1 MSPDL
6 DGVDLLS
13 DELWQRG
20 FPHELFTELRR
31 TAPVWWHP
39 PTPEAERLAGGGFW
53 VVSGHPEVQAAN
65 RNVEVFSSADG
76 PSLAARDDRQSGTP
90 LVGQDPPEHTRFRK
104 LLNRGFTPRM
114 IGMLEEQI
122 AGWARRVV
130 DAALDKGEVDFVAEV
145 AYPLPMHMIADIVGI
160 PAEDRLALFD
170 KLMLVLAGFDPASEV
185 SNAERNALEAEVFHY
200 AHALGEQKR
209 STPED
214 DVWTKLTSSGLS
226 EFELDMF
233 FMVLTLA
240 GSETTR
246 NTIAA
251 GLLALIDN
259 PDQLDLLRR
268 EPGRIPTAVDE
279 LVRWTSPVGYFRR
292 TVTSDTELGGV
303 AIAAGD
309 RITMWYPSANR
320 DERVFDEPFRFDVTR
335 TPNPHVA
342 FGGGGP
348 HYCLGANLAKREI
361 RVMFEQ
367 LLPRVAEFELLG
379 QPTLSTPGIAN
390 PISVSHNTVPLRLTP
405 A

>member
-1 MSPDL
+1 MALDL
-6 DGVDLLS
+6 DEVDLLS
-13 DELWQRG
+13 TELWKNG

-31 TAPVWWHP
+31 TAPVWWHAA
-39 PTPEAERLAGGGFW
+39 TPGAEKIAGGGFW
-53 VVSGHPEVQAAN
+53 VVSGHPEVQSAN
-65 RNVEVFSSADG
+65 RNVDVFSSADG
-76 PSLAARDDRQSGTP
+76 PGLAPRDDRQSGTP

-114 IGMLEEQI
+114 IGVLEEQI
-122 AGWARRVV
+122 AGWARHVV
-130 DAALDKGEVDFVAEV
+130 ETALDKGDIDFVEEV
-145 AYPLPMHMIADIVGI
+145 AYPLPMHMIADIMGI
-160 PAEDRLALFD
+160 PPEDRVALFD
-170 KLMLVLAGFDPASEV
+170 KLMMVLAGFDPASAV
-185 SNAERNALEAEVFHY
+185 SSADRNAVEAEVFQY
-200 AHALGEQKR
+200 AHALGERKR
-209 STPED
+209 IEPAD

-246 NTIAA
+246 NTISA
-251 GLLALIDN
+251 GLLALLDH
-259 PDQLDLLRR
+259 PAQLDLLRR
-268 EPGRIPTAVDE
+268 EPERIPTAVDE

-309 RITMWYPSANR
+309 RISMWYPSANR
-320 DERVFDEPFRFDVTR
+320 DERVFEDPFRFDVTR

-361 RVMFEQ
+361 RVMFEE

-379 QPTLSTPGIAN
+379 EPTFSTPGIGN
-390 PISVSHNTVPLRLTP
+390 PISVSHNTMPLRLTP